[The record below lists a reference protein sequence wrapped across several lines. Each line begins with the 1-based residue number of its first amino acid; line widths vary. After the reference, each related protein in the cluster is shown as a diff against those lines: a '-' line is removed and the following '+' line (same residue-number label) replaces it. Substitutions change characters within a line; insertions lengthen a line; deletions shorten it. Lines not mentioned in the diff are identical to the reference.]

1 MPNIFIEYVH
11 SLTVKAFDYYS
22 CFISYSTKDDDFAR
36 RIHNDLQASGV
47 RCWFAPHDIQ
57 GGKKVLHQI
66 EEAIRK
72 YDKLLLILSP
82 DSMNSNWVE
91 QEIINAI
98 QKEQQQQKQVLFPIS
113 IVPFEQIKKWKRFD
127 SDSGRDLAREIR
139 EYHVPDF
146 SLWRSDQAT
155 HKTAFDR
162 LLKDLKQ

>member
-1 MPNIFIEYVH
+1 
-11 SLTVKAFDYYS
+11 
-22 CFISYSTKDDDFAR
+22 
-36 RIHNDLQASGV
+36 
-47 RCWFAPHDIQ
+47 
-57 GGKKVLHQI
+57 VLHQI